1 MSGVGSESVWV
12 GWNIVKKKKDKDWSQ
27 DKAMEAN

>member
-12 GWNIVKKKKDKDWSQ
+12 GWNIEKKKKTKTDPN